1 MSLKTLESVRFYD
14 YSVDR
19 LRWSVHWQDQPIA
32 LSRKS
37 FDLLL
42 YLIDHRDRV
51 VSKDELLEKLWP
63 QQFIEESNLT
73 QHIFLLR
80 KALSRHEDGQKIIQ
94 TVSGRGYRFNA
105 PVVEADEPTE
115 EMVLQA
121 TESITRITVEEE
133 EDDSAALTAAVELP
147 SASGVAW
154 KSKRAASVAAA
165 VLIVLA
171 MGGWFAWQHWLDRSS
186 GAAVQVVLVP
196 MEGTTGDTVL
206 DSSLVQVLRMDMV
219 QSPYVSLVPSSTVRA
234 TLTAM
239 MHKPD
244 DHMTPAMAREVCER
258 TNSQAFVT
266 GDIARVGQHFLLTE
280 EATNCVDGA
289 VLGQAKYDAAKLEE
303 LPNAMGKLAAGL
315 RQKLGESRRSI
326 ARFNTPLFQENTAS
340 LDALKAYTQGTQKGV
355 EGKFPEAIALLKTAI
370 NADPQLAAAYYN
382 LTAAYLSAAD
392 DLHGREAIAKAYAL
406 RDRATKPVQFAI
418 DAMYSSEFTGDMY
431 ELVRVYQSWTDLYP
445 RSSQAWS
452 GLANAQG
459 DLGMNAESLASQRR
473 TVELQQ
479 HSQGM
484 LANLALRQMKNND
497 PHGARATCERAI
509 ADHLDG
515 DGIRIRYLEVAYLLK
530 DQTLLQ
536 AQRAWEE
543 AHPDAVG
550 VRSIEDQIAMAEG
563 RFQDARRLIERLREL
578 RRQQGLSGADEE
590 MTKHAAVELMQSGD
604 LEAGKKIFQ
613 QTPVDTEEG
622 QEVIGLVYVG
632 EIAAAQAA
640 IPAWEAKYPH
650 ATMNHLFWEPKI
662 RAAIAMAQHRPAD
675 AAALL
680 EIARPFDTIGRSI
693 PWLRGNA
700 YLAAGQPALAEKEYR
715 SVIAHPEF
723 DPTSPYISLSWLGLA
738 RSLRAEGNR
747 SGAIDAYQH
756 FMGLWAHADPEAS
769 TLKQAKLELLSL

>member
-1 MSLKTLESVRFYD
+1 MN
-14 YSVDR
+14 
-19 LRWSVHWQDQPIA
+19 WSVQWQGEPIA
-32 LSRKS
+32 LSGKS

-63 QQFIEESNLT
+63 QQFIEESNLA

-80 KALSRHEDGQKIIQ
+80 KALSRHEAGQKIIQ
-94 TVSGRGYRFNA
+94 TVPGRGYRFDA
-105 PVVEADEPTE
+105 PVIESDAPTE
-115 EMVLQA
+115 EMVLHA

-133 EDDSAALTAAVELP
+133 EDPAASTFPVELP
-147 SASGVAW
+147 SASSIVRRR
-154 KSKRAASVAAA
+154 KRLALIAAA
-165 VLIVLA
+165 LLVALTA
-171 MGGWFAWQHWLDRSS
+171 GGWFGWQRWLDRT
-186 GAAVQVVLVP
+186 GGPAVTVVLVP

-206 DSSLVQVLRMDMV
+206 DSSLVEVLRMDIV
-219 QSPYVSLVPSSTVRA
+219 QSPYVSLVPTSTVRA

-266 GDIARVGQHFLLTE
+266 GNIARTGQHFLVTE
-280 EATNCVDGA
+280 EATNCVDGT
-289 VLGQAKYDAAKLEE
+289 VIGQAKYEATKLEE
-303 LPNAMGKLAAGL
+303 LPFAMGKLASSL

-340 LDALKAYTQGTQKGV
+340 LDALKAYTQGTQKDV
-355 EGKFPEAIALLKTAI
+355 EGKFPEAIALLKTAT

-473 TVELQQ
+473 TVELRP

-484 LANLALRQMKNND
+484 LANLALRQMRNND
-497 PHGARATCERAI
+497 PQAARATCERAI
-509 ADHLDG
+509 SDHLDG

-563 RFQDARRLIERLREL
+563 RFKDAGKIIDRLREL
-578 RRQQGLSGADEE
+578 RRQQGLSGPDEE

-604 LEAGKKIFQ
+604 LEAGKKLFQ

-622 QEVIGLVYVG
+622 QEVVGLVYVG

-662 RAAIAMAQHRPAD
+662 RAAIAMAQHRAAA

-700 YLAAGQPALAEKEYR
+700 YLAASQPALAEKEYR

-756 FMGLWAHADPEAS
+756 FLGLWAHADSDNP
-769 TLKQAKLELLSL
+769 TLIQAKLELSAM

>member
-1 MSLKTLESVRFYD
+1 MSLKTIESVRFYD

-19 LRWSVHWQDQPIA
+19 MNWSVQWQDQPVP

-37 FDLLL
+37 LDLLL
-42 YLIDHRDRV
+42 YLIDHRNRV
-51 VSKDELLEKLWP
+51 VSKDELLEKIWP
-63 QQFIEESNLT
+63 DQFIEESNLT

-80 KALSRHEDGQKIIQ
+80 KALSRHESGQKIIQ
-94 TVSGRGYRFNA
+94 TVPGRGYRFNA
-105 PVVEADEPTE
+105 PVIEADEPTE
-115 EMVLQA
+115 EMVLRA

-133 EDDSAALTAAVELP
+133 EDDSAASPAPVELP
-147 SASGVAW
+147 SAAVVGPRR
-154 KSKRAASVAAA
+154 KRLTLIAAA
-165 VLIVLA
+165 VLIALA
-171 MGGWFAWQHWLDRSS
+171 TGGWFGWQRWLDRSG
-186 GAAVQVVLVP
+186 GAPVQVVLVP

-206 DSSLVQVLRMDMV
+206 DSSLVQVLRMDIV
-219 QSPYVSLVPSSTVRA
+219 QSPYVSLVPTSTVRS

-244 DHMTPAMAREVCER
+244 EHITPAMAREVCER

-266 GDIARVGQHFLLTE
+266 GNIARAGQRFLVTE

-289 VLGQAKYDAAKLEE
+289 MIGQAKYDAAKPEE
-303 LPNAMGKLAAGL
+303 LPYAMGKLAEDL

-340 LDALKAYTQGTQKGV
+340 LDALKAYTQGTQKGI

-370 NADPQLAAAYYN
+370 RADPQFAAAYYN
-382 LTAAYLSAAD
+382 LTAAYLGAAD

-406 RDRATKPVQFAI
+406 RDRATKPIQLAI

-445 RSSQAWS
+445 NSFQAWS
-452 GLANAQG
+452 GLANAQA
-459 DLGMNAESLASQRR
+459 DLGMNAEALASQRR
-473 TVELQQ
+473 TVELQP

-484 LANLALRQMKNND
+484 LANLALRQRKNND
-497 PHGARATCERAI
+497 PQGARATCDRAI

-515 DGIRIRYLEVAYLLK
+515 DGIRIRYLEVAYLLQ
-530 DQTLLQ
+530 DQALLQ

-543 AHPDAVG
+543 AHPDAIG
-550 VRSIEDQIAMAEG
+550 VRSVETNIAMAEG
-563 RFQDARRLIERLREL
+563 RFRDARKLIERLHDL
-578 RRQQGLSGADEE
+578 RHQQGLTGPDDE
-590 MTKHAAVELMQSGD
+590 MTKFAAVDLMQSGD
-604 LEAGKKIFQ
+604 LDAGKKLFQ

-622 QEVIGLVYVG
+622 QEVVGLVYVG

-680 EIARPFDTIGRSI
+680 EAARPFDTIGRSL

-715 SVIAHPEF
+715 SVITHPEF

-747 SGAIDAYQH
+747 DGAIEAYQH
-756 FMGLWAHADPEAS
+756 FLGLWSHADPEAS
-769 TLKQAKLELLSL
+769 TFKQAKFELSSL